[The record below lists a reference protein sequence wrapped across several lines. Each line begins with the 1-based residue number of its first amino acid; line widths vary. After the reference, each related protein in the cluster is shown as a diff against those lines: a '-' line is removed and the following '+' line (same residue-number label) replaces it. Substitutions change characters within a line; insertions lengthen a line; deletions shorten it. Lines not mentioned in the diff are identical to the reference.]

1 MNLEQ
6 ARFNM
11 VEQQIRPWDVL
22 DQTVLDVLMQV
33 KREQFVPPAHLQLA
47 FSDTEIALTAA
58 NRARGEIMLAPK
70 YDAKMVQE
78 LQLTKTQTVL
88 EVGTGSGYAAA
99 LMAKLARQVTTIELN
114 PALVTLAKANLSRAG
129 ISNITQIQADASQ
142 FRATETFDA
151 IVLSGSV
158 ELIPDNLVACLK
170 DGGKLFAYLGKSPAM
185 KAVLI
190 TKSGKSL
197 VQTIL
202 FETDIAALQNFAKAP
217 SFVF

>member
-58 NRARGEIMLAPK
+58 GRGRGEIMLAPK

-78 LQLTKTQTVL
+78 LQTVL

-99 LMAKLARQVTTIELN
+99 LLAKLAGQVTSIEIN
-114 PALVTLAKANLSRAG
+114 PALVALAKSNLQQAG
-129 ISNITQIQADASQ
+129 ISNVTQVQADGSQ
-142 FRATETFDA
+142 YRATETFDA

-185 KAVLI
+185 KAVLL

-197 VQTIL
+197 AQTIL
-202 FETDIAALQNFAKAP
+202 FETDIAALQGFAKAP